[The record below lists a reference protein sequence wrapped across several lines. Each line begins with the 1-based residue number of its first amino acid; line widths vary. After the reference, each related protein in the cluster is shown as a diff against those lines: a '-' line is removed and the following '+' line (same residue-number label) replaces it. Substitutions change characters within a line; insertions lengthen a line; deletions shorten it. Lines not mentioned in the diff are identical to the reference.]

1 MRRTLEWL
9 AVCLLGFVV
18 RRLGDGAAACIGRW
32 IGRAAFRLLRRRRR
46 VALRNLEAAYP
57 GAPSGLAPDASAGL
71 SPDERRAL
79 ARRTFEHFACVV
91 VEILRFPLLDKE
103 SCVSRVEFA
112 GLEHMRA
119 ALAEGKGAIF
129 CAGHFGNWELAALAL
144 GYAGFPMTMLTRP
157 LDNPRLERLLAC
169 YRAASGNRLLHKHA
183 SLRHLMRDLRDGQAV
198 TVVMDQHFGD
208 ANAVV
213 VNFMGRPAATT
224 PAVALLSLKTGAPVV
239 MVFPIA
245 LGGGRYRVLCE
256 PGPPA
261 ALTGDRAH
269 DEAALTVAM
278 TRRIEH
284 YVRKHPE
291 QWLWMHERWR
301 VPARPSLG
309 KSAAPEK
316 EAEAPDK
323 PSEAAGVVRG

>member
-18 RRLGDGAAACIGRW
+18 RRFGDDAAARTGRW
-32 IGRAAFRLLRRRRR
+32 IGRAAFRILRRRRR
-46 VALRNLEAAYP
+46 VTLRNLEAAYP
-57 GAPSGLAPDASAGL
+57 GAPSGLS
-71 SPDERRAL
+71 SDERWAL

-91 VEILRFPLLDKE
+91 VEILRFPILDKE
-103 SCVSRVEFA
+103 SCASRVELA

-157 LDNPRLERLLAC
+157 LDNSRLEKLLTR
-169 YRAASGNRLLHKHA
+169 YRTASGNRLLHKHA
-183 SLRHLMRDLRDGQAV
+183 SLRHLMRDLHAGRAV
-198 TVVMDQHFGD
+198 TVVIDQHFGD

-224 PAVALLSLKTGAPVV
+224 PTVALLSLKTGAPVV
-239 MVFPIA
+239 MVFPFA
-245 LGGGRYRVLCE
+245 LGGGRYQVLCE
-256 PGPPA
+256 PSPPA
-261 ALTGDRAH
+261 ALTGDRAR
-269 DEAALTVAM
+269 DAAALTEAM
-278 TRRIEH
+278 THRLEH

-301 VPARPSLG
+301 VPESTT
-309 KSAAPEK
+309 PEEK
-316 EAEAPDK
+316 AEAPDK
-323 PSEAAGVVRG
+323 PSEAAGVMHG

>member
-1 MRRTLEWL
+1 MRCTLEWL
-9 AVCLLGFVV
+9 SVCLLGFVV
-18 RRLGDGAAACIGRW
+18 RRLGDDAAARIGRW
-32 IGRAAFRLLRRRRR
+32 IGRAAFRILRRRRR

-57 GAPSGLAPDASAGL
+57 DAPSGLS
-71 SPDERRAL
+71 SDERRAL

-103 SCVSRVEFA
+103 SSVSRVEFA

-129 CAGHFGNWELAALAL
+129 CAGHFGNWELAALVL

-157 LDNPRLERLLAC
+157 LDNPRLERLLAR

-198 TVVMDQHFGD
+198 TIVIDQHFGD

-239 MVFPIA
+239 MVFPVA

-269 DEAALTVAM
+269 DEAVLTETM
-278 TRRIEH
+278 TRRLEH

-301 VPARPSLG
+301 VPE
-309 KSAAPEK
+309 SAAPEK

-323 PSEAAGVVRG
+323 PSEAAGVVHR

>member
-18 RRLGDGAAACIGRW
+18 RRLGDDAAARMGR
-32 IGRAAFRLLRRRRR
+32 ILGRAAFRILRRRRR

-57 GAPSGLAPDASAGL
+57 GAPSGF
-71 SPDERRAL
+71 SPGERRAL

-91 VEILRFPLLDKE
+91 VEILRFPILDKE
-103 SCVSRVEFA
+103 RCASRVELV

-119 ALAEGKGAIF
+119 ALAEGKGAVF

-157 LDNPRLERLLAC
+157 LDNPRLERLLAR
-169 YRAASGNRLLHKHA
+169 YRTASGNRLLYKHA
-183 SLRHLMRDLRDGQAV
+183 SLRHLMRDLRDGRAV
-198 TVVMDQHFGD
+198 TVVIDQHFGD

-224 PAVALLSLKTGAPVV
+224 PTVALLSLKTGAPVV
-239 MVFPIA
+239 MAFPLA
-245 LGGGRYRVLCE
+245 LGGGRYRVVCE
-256 PGPPA
+256 PSPA
-261 ALTGDRAH
+261 ATLTGDRAH
-269 DEAALTVAM
+269 DAAALTEAM
-278 TRRIEH
+278 TRRLEH

-301 VPARPSLG
+301 VPESV
-309 KSAAPEK
+309 AP

-323 PSEAAGVVRG
+323 PSEAAGVAHG